1 VSYINRNTYASLY
14 GPTSGDRVRLAD
26 TNLVV
31 RIEDDA
37 AVYGEEAA
45 FGGGKSIRDG
55 MEQSAT
61 ILSRDGAPDTVITNV
76 IVIDPVLGVRK
87 ADIGIK
93 DGRIVAVGQSGN
105 PDVMDSISPGLVIGA
120 STEIIAGEHMIATP
134 GGIDTHIHMIAPQQA
149 WEALSNGI
157 TTLIGGG
164 TGPADGTR
172 ATTCTPGPWHIAQ
185 MLRAADPLPVNW
197 GLLAKSNA
205 STLDPIRE
213 QIEAGACG
221 LKIHEDWG
229 STPAVIDAGLRVADE
244 YDVQLAI
251 HTDTLNEAGF
261 LEDTVRAIAGRT
273 IHTFHTE
280 GAGGG
285 HAPDI
290 IAIAALPHV
299 LPSSTN
305 PTRPY
310 TKNTLAEHMDML
322 MVCHHLNPHVPEDVA
337 FADSRIRPE
346 TMAAED
352 VLHDM
357 GVISMYS
364 SDSQA
369 MGRVGESFTR
379 LIQTAHKMKDVRGP
393 LAIEQAGDDNQRV
406 LRYVAKLTINPA
418 KAHGIA
424 HEVGSL
430 EPGKL
435 ADIVLWPVAFFGV
448 KPSMVIKG
456 GAIAWA
462 LMGNPNASIPTVE
475 PMLYRPMF
483 GAHPSVVAQTSLTF
497 VSQAALDA
505 GIPQQLGLAR
515 RAVAVRGTRT
525 LGKRDMVRNNAT
537 PKIEVRP
544 DTYEVFVDGELATC
558 PPAETLPL
566 AQKFFLI

>member
-1 VSYINRNTYASLY
+1 
-14 GPTSGDRVRLAD
+14 
-26 TNLVV
+26 
-31 RIEDDA
+31 
-37 AVYGEEAA
+37 
-45 FGGGKSIRDG
+45 
-55 MEQSAT
+55 
-61 ILSRDGAPDTVITNV
+61 
-76 IVIDPVLGVRK
+76 
-87 ADIGIK
+87 
-93 DGRIVAVGQSGN
+93 
-105 PDVMDSISPGLVIGA
+105 
-120 STEIIAGEHMIATP
+120 
-134 GGIDTHIHMIAPQQA
+134 
-149 WEALSNGI
+149 
-157 TTLIGGG
+157 
-164 TGPADGTR
+164 
-172 ATTCTPGPWHIAQ
+172 

-197 GLLAKSNA
+197 GLLAKGNA
-205 STLDPIRE
+205 STLDPLRE
-213 QIEAGACG
+213 QVEAGACG

-229 STPAVIDAGLRVADE
+229 STPAVIDAGLTVADE

-290 IAIAALPHV
+290 IAIAAHPNV

-393 LAIEQAGDDNQRV
+393 LAIEREGDDNQRV
-406 LRYVAKLTINPA
+406 LRYIAKLTINPA

-435 ADIVLWPVAFFGV
+435 ADIVLWPVSFFGV
-448 KPSMVIKG
+448 KPAMVIKG

-462 LMGNPNASIPTVE
+462 LMGNANASIPTVE

-483 GAHPSVVAQTSLTF
+483 GAHPSVIAQTSLTF
-497 VSQAALDA
+497 VSKAAFDA
-505 GIPQQLGLAR
+505 GLRQRLGLAR

-525 LGKRDMVRNNAT
+525 LGKRDMVRNDAT
-537 PKIEVRP
+537 PSIEVRP